1 MLMPDSRREALQLH
15 RPFAALRTMD
25 DDVHGPPRRRDRD
38 TLRIAHFISL
48 SGPAGIWG
56 PCSINSAMLAV
67 QEINA
72 RGGVLGREIEIA
84 IHDAGAAPDE
94 IADAATDIVRSG
106 SADIIL
112 GSHMSAVRLI
122 LRDVFTGHLPY
133 IYTPIY
139 EGGERT
145 PGLLAI
151 GETPPRQA
159 RPAIMWLTEKKRA
172 RRWYLI
178 GSDYVWPW
186 QSHRAV
192 KRYIAEA
199 GGYVVGEDFVALGR
213 DDHTPY
219 LERIRAAQ
227 PDVVFISLIG
237 LDGIL
242 FNRAFAEHGLA
253 GQMLRLANC
262 MDETVSLGIGADN
275 TENLFAASGYFVNA
289 PTAANE
295 AFRDRYH
302 RAFGCYAPVPG
313 STAQSNYEGLYFL
326 DALSR
331 RAGTLEPRSLI
342 AAADG
347 ITYQAARGTVGIQR
361 RRAEMPIY
369 LAQADGLDFRLL
381 AQF

>member
-1 MLMPDSRREALQLH
+1 MIDADMPG
-15 RPFAALRTMD
+15 PF
-25 DDVHGPPRRRDRD
+25 RRRDRD
-38 TLRIAHFISL
+38 KLRIAHFISL

-56 PCSINSAMLAV
+56 PCSINSATLAA
-67 QEINA
+67 QEINI

-84 IHDAGAAPDE
+84 IHDASAAPDE
-94 IADAATDIVRSG
+94 IVDTATDIVTSG
-106 SADIIL
+106 AADIIL
-112 GSHMSAVRLI
+112 GSHMSVVRLI

-145 PGLLAI
+145 PGVLAI

-159 RPAIMWLTEKKRA
+159 RPAIMWLADRKRA

-192 KRYIAEA
+192 KRYIAES
-199 GGYVVGEDFVALGR
+199 GGCVVGEDFVALGR

-219 LERIRAAQ
+219 LERIQAAQ

-242 FNRAFAEHGLA
+242 FNRAFAEYGLA
-253 GQMLRLANC
+253 ARMLRLANC
-262 MDETVSLGIGADN
+262 MDETVALGIGADN
-275 TENLFAASGYFVNA
+275 TENLFAASGYFVSA

-302 RAFGCYAPVPG
+302 RAFGPHAPVPG

-331 RAGTLEPRSLI
+331 RAASLEPQPLI
-342 AAADG
+342 AAAEG
-347 ITYQAARGTVGIQR
+347 TVYQAARGSVGIR
-361 RRAEMPIY
+361 RHGADMPIY

-381 AQF
+381 DRF